1 MNKTIGFIKKGTA
14 KIQYA
19 YESADDIRFVDYF
32 YRYQHRGDPGYRNKV
47 FSLAGY
53 RLVIQ
58 GIIKEVGDD
67 HITLGKRRC
76 TIKPR
81 SLANL
86 INDKKTIGSKIY
98 LIVKKA
104 SGDPY
109 WEYLLQ
115 SDLKGEKVRPVDSLI
130 KDDKMRKLLSSAGWS
145 QAAINRKF
153 NEKGKSL

>member
-14 KIQYA
+14 NIQYA

-32 YRYQHRGDPGYRNKV
+32 YRYQHRNDIGLKNKI

-58 GIIKEVGDD
+58 GTIKEVGVD

-76 TIKPR
+76 TIKPQ

-86 INDKKTIGSKIY
+86 INDKKTVGSKIY

-104 SGDPY
+104 NGDPY

-115 SDLKGEKVRPVDSLI
+115 SDLKGQKARPVDSLI
-130 KDDKMRKLLSSAGWS
+130 KDDKMRKLLSSAGWTH
-145 QAAINRKF
+145 AAINRKL